1 MLIPNFHLGDRV
13 CIVPLEDAPARVIS
27 LILGDDGWTVE
38 VRYFHNG
45 EPKTIKCFPDE
56 VRAA

>member
-1 MLIPNFHLGDRV
+1 MSVPPFKIGDRV
-13 CIVPLEDAPARVIS
+13 KIEPIEDAPARVIGMY
-27 LILGDDGWTVE
+27 LAEDGWTVE

-56 VRAA
+56 VRA